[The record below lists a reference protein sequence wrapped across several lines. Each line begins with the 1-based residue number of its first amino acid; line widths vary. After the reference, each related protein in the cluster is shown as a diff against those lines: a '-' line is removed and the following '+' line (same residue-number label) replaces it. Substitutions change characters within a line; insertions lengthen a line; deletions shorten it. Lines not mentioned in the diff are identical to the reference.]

1 MFISKEEFEEWMKRI
16 MARFDR
22 QDRKLDKMN
31 KPHQTMLDG
40 EILLDNQDLC
50 QLLHVSKRTIQRYR
64 NTGQLPFQR
73 LYNKTYYKSS
83 DVKEFIINNFNKK
96 EGDGDGNDEKEDKDI
111 DTDK

>member
-1 MFISKEEFEEWMKRI
+1 MFVNKEEFEEWMKRI

-31 KPHQTMLDG
+31 KPHQTMLEG
-40 EILLDNQDLC
+40 EILLDNYDLC

-73 LYNKTYYKSS
+73 LYNKTYYKGS
-83 DVKEFIINNFNKK
+83 DVRKFIINNFNKK
-96 EGDGDGNDEKEDKDI
+96 DGNGDEGKEDKDI
-111 DTDK
+111 DVDK

>member
-1 MFISKEEFEEWMKRI
+1 MFINKEEFEEWMRRI
-16 MARFDR
+16 MTRFDQ
-22 QDRKLDKMN
+22 QDRKLDKVD

-73 LYNKTYYKSS
+73 LYNKTYYKGS
-83 DVKEFIINNFNKK
+83 DIREFIINNFNKK
-96 EGDGDGNDEKEDKDI
+96 DSEGDDENEDKGI